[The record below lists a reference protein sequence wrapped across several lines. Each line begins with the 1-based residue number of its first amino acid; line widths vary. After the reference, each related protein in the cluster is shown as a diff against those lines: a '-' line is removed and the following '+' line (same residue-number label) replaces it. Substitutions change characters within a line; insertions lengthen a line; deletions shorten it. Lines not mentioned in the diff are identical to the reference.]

1 MTDMADIVAAS
12 GLLVLGPLA
21 LVVLC
26 CGLPLLL
33 LLFMG
38 KRGGPPDQH

>member
-1 MTDMADIVAAS
+1 MADIAATS
-12 GLLVLGPLA
+12 AWLVLGPIA
-21 LVVLC
+21 LIALC

>member
-1 MTDMADIVAAS
+1 MAAMAAIAATS

-21 LVVLC
+21 LVALC